1 MNPIVSL
8 DYYDEEYINKFKGMI
23 AWFIYSD
30 TDTAFAKYIRES
42 WNALDRFSGQS
53 CLMTLIEEPYNQSNV
68 KFLSELNL
76 SEENSNRIYEFLLKE
91 KPETLQV
98 IINDPFAQR

>member
-8 DYYDEEYINKFKGMI
+8 DYYDEEYINKSKGMI

-42 WNALDRFSGQS
+42 WNALDRFCKCRIGI
-53 CLMTLIEEPYNQSNV
+53 TINKPGHTV
-68 KFLSELNL
+68 KVMLNFCR
-76 SEENSNRIYEFLLKE
+76 N
-91 KPETLQV
+91 
-98 IINDPFAQR
+98 